1 MKVEQQIKMT
11 LKRKLKNKVELK
23 IKVEHRYTTL
33 CMIDY
38 HGKFNLQC
46 GLGLKSLLL
55 MLFLL
60 VPETLLPFKRHY
72 SAPRKIDGWKQ
83 CMRRW
88 SHSRRIGHG
97 ILFHYQRGKEQL
109 VASGSTRRSQQYQK
123 KKGKSSRLA

>member
-1 MKVEQQIKMT
+1 MT
-11 LKRKLKNKVELK
+11 FKRKLKNKVELK

-33 CMIDY
+33 CVIEY

-46 GLGLKSLLL
+46 GLGLKSLLP

-72 SAPRKIDGWKQ
+72 TAPRKIDGWEQ
-83 CMRRW
+83 VRRKW

-97 ILFHYQRGKEQL
+97 ILTHYQWGKERL
-109 VASGSTRRSQQYQK
+109 IASWSTRRSHQYQK
-123 KKGKSSRLA
+123 KGKS